1 VTVRT
6 RTDAGAALVEYVG
19 AVVAVGVLMLALVAV
34 REHRPERRPPIDP
47 VAHLVAPLPPPAVRR
62 PRPAARVRPVP
73 RVRPARPSNAR
84 PRRPPRPRPTV
95 MAPTW
100 AVGW

>member
-1 VTVRT
+1 MSVRT
-6 RTDAGAALVEYVG
+6 RTDEGAALIEYIG

-47 VAHLVAPLPPPAVRR
+47 VAHLVAPLPPSAVRR
-62 PRPAARVRPVP
+62 PRPAARVRP
-73 RVRPARPSNAR
+73 ARPGRVR

>member
-1 VTVRT
+1 MTVRT
-6 RTDAGAALVEYVG
+6 RTDAGAALVEYIG

-34 REHRPERRPPIDP
+34 SEHHPERRPPIDP
-47 VAHLVAPLPPPAVRR
+47 VAHLLAPLPPPAVRR
-62 PRPAARVRPVP
+62 PRSPA
-73 RVRPARPSNAR
+73 RVRPARPVRGR

>member
-1 VTVRT
+1 MSVRA
-6 RTDAGAALVEYVG
+6 RAHAGVALVEYIG
-19 AVVAVGVLMLALVAV
+19 AVVAVGILMLALVAV

-47 VAHLVAPLPPPAVRR
+47 VGHLVAPMAPPQIRP
-62 PRPAARVRPVP
+62 PRPVA
-73 RVRPARPSNAR
+73 RVRPARAGGSR